1 MLRSLLED
9 RFKVV
14 ARTET
19 RESPIYALILAR
31 SDGKIGGQLRRS
43 GEECLPP
50 TAPPGAPAPPP
61 PPPGAGARGGQCP
74 SIQGPGLISG
84 RKMTMARLSDA
95 LAPSVSRVVIDRTG
109 LEGTFDLDLQWL
121 PDQPRL
127 GGPLGN
133 GSGGF
138 VPSSDLPSIFTALQE
153 QLGLKLDSQRGPVE
167 MLMIERAERP
177 TDD

>member
-1 MLRSLLED
+1 
-9 RFKVV
+9 
-14 ARTET
+14 
-19 RESPIYALILAR
+19 
-31 SDGKIGGQLRRS
+31 
-43 GEECLPP
+43 
-50 TAPPGAPAPPP
+50 
-61 PPPGAGARGGQCP
+61 
-74 SIQGPGLISG
+74 
-84 RKMTMARLSDA
+84 MTMARLSDA
-95 LAPSVSRVVIDRTG
+95 LSPSVSRVVIDRTG